1 MLCRCFFRELSS
13 AGSCGA
19 FANVRIRSVHK
30 ESKHI
35 MICYSLMTEAHF
47 ATNCSLKASRVQ
59 MAKTGTE
66 SVCENCVGDEE
77 MKLLICVRDIDTCNR
92 AIVHSISL
100 SRFRST
106 CIIDG
111 VHPNFADFFF
121 GARFIIMIDAPHDE
135 SHRGVCRTNENV
147 AIITKVKLD
156 SRFQFNFRH
165 RILWIQ
171 RNDTWYLTAKALR
184 VFHSF
189 WSKSKHPVFSPEHMI
204 RN

>member
-1 MLCRCFFRELSS
+1 MRCILKSCTAGLSHDAHPLRIYIKCAFFIFMLCRCFFRELSS

-92 AIVHSISL
+92 AFHFAFTFSFHLHNWWRSPQL
-100 SRFRST
+100 CRFLFRCAIHHYDWCT
-106 CIIDG
+106 
-111 VHPNFADFFF
+111 
-121 GARFIIMIDAPHDE
+121 ARW
-135 SHRGVCRTNENV
+135 
-147 AIITKVKLD
+147 ITPRCL
-156 SRFQFNFRH
+156 
-165 RILWIQ
+165 
-171 RNDTWYLTAKALR
+171 
-184 VFHSF
+184 
-189 WSKSKHPVFSPEHMI
+189 
-204 RN
+204 